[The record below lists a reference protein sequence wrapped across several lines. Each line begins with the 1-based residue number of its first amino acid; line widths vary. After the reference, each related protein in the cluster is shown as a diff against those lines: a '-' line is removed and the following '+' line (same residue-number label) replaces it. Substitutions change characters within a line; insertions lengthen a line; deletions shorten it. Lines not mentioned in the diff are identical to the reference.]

1 MISQGFEVVNEDG
14 SLVAWLQQ
22 AQDRGLIEEGKI
34 LLEEGT
40 MELYN
45 QWISL
50 ETFTRKMEKQDEQ

>member
-1 MISQGFEVVNEDG
+1 MIPQGFKVVNEDG

-34 LLEEGT
+34 LLDEET

-45 QWISL
+45 QWILL
-50 ETFTRKMEKQDEQ
+50 ENFTRKMENVK